1 MKDTGLHSGNTV
13 LERQDRDT
21 FPHGAVSPGGKTD
34 IKCIITKH
42 DAFKTLMP
50 TTSPQQLA
58 VLMILSFLKETLCK
72 KTLLAKVTHQIIFI
86 LKQICLE
93 KPAQCVTFT
102 QLLSLNNC
110 NYSCLFGKH
119 IANPAFL
126 QPK

>member
-1 MKDTGLHSGNTV
+1 MKDTALHSGNTV

-34 IKCIITKH
+34 IKRIITKH
-42 DAFKTLMP
+42 DALKTLMP

-58 VLMILSFLKETLCK
+58 VLMIFNFLKEPLCK

-93 KPAQCVTFT
+93 KPGQCVTFT

-110 NYSCLFGKH
+110 NYSHLFGKH
-119 IANPAFL
+119 IVNPFL